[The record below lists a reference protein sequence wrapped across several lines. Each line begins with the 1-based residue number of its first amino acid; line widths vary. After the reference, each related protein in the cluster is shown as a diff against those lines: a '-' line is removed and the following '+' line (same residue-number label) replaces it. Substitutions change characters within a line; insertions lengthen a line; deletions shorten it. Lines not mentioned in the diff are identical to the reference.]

1 MSRRARLLVPVV
13 LLLVGATLLWIASRM
28 VWLDV
33 VAFNDQSGEARRALT
48 GAEWQPAL
56 VPLALGALAAIAAV
70 ALVRGLAARA
80 VGAVIALLGAAAV
93 ALLISSVGGVDAERV
108 HTVITSDEGV
118 ARTNAGPGAEGS
130 ESIPEWS
137 RITELSTRPVGPAL
151 TGAGA
156 AALLAAGFVVLAR
169 PARPVRRD
177 DRYVTPAV
185 RREEAA
191 AGGAT
196 GGGSGGTRGT
206 AGIGGGV
213 EDDADDDAGRDLW
226 LELDEGRDPTG

>member
-1 MSRRARLLVPVV
+1 MNSRARLLVPVV
-13 LLLVGATLLWIASRM
+13 LLLVGAALLWIASRM

-33 VAFNDQSGEARRALT
+33 AAFNDQSGEARRALT

-118 ARTNAGPGAEGS
+118 ARTNAGLGAEGS

-156 AALLAAGFVVLAR
+156 AALLAAGLVVLAR

-196 GGGSGGTRGT
+196 GGAGGTRGA
-206 AGIGGGV
+206 AGTGGGAK
-213 EDDADDDAGRDLW
+213 DDADDDAGRDLW

>member
-13 LLLVGATLLWIASRM
+13 LLLVGAALLWIASRM

-48 GAEWQPAL
+48 GGVWQPAL
-56 VPLALGALAAIAAV
+56 VPLALGGLAAIAAV
-70 ALVRGLAARA
+70 ALVRGVAARA
-80 VGAVIALLGAAAV
+80 VGAVIALLGVAAV
-93 ALLISSVGGVDAERV
+93 TLLLSSVGDVDAERV
-108 HTVITSDEGV
+108 HTVITRDEGV

-137 RITELSTRPVGPAL
+137 RVTELSTRPVGPAL

-156 AALLAAGFVVLAR
+156 AALLAAGIVVLAR
-169 PARPVRRD
+169 PAHPVRRD

-191 AGGAT
+191 AGGVP
-196 GGGSGGTRGT
+196 GGGAGGAGGQGT
-206 AGIGGGV
+206 G
-213 EDDADDDAGRDLW
+213 DADGDAGRDLW

>member
-13 LLLVGATLLWIASRM
+13 LLLVGAALLWIASRM

-33 VAFNDQSGEARRALT
+33 AAFNDQSGEARRALV

-80 VGAVIALLGAAAV
+80 VGAVIALLGVAAV

-156 AALLAAGFVVLAR
+156 AALLAAGLVVLAR

-185 RREEAA
+185 RR
-191 AGGAT
+191 GT
-196 GGGSGGTRGT
+196 GGEAR
-206 AGIGGGV
+206 
-213 EDDADDDAGRDLW
+213 DDADGDAGRDLW
-226 LELDEGRDPTG
+226 SELDEGRDPTG

>member
-1 MSRRARLLVPVV
+1 MNSRARLLVPVV
-13 LLLVGATLLWIASRM
+13 LLLVGAALLWIASRM

-33 VAFNDQSGEARRALT
+33 AAFNDQSGEARRALT

-156 AALLAAGFVVLAR
+156 AALLAAGLVVLAR

-196 GGGSGGTRGT
+196 GGAGGAGGQGSG
-206 AGIGGGV
+206 
-213 EDDADDDAGRDLW
+213 DADGDAGRDLW